1 MPSKR
6 TTKRTLGEKLA
17 DLANPRPKDFDPES
31 LDFATGDKQD
41 NSESDIS
48 DASEDEASRGHYV
61 KVGQSKLR
69 NQNFVLDD
77 PKYAGKRSS
86 RSTLFDDEAE
96 EEGESEDDEVA
107 VDSDDDFGSDP
118 LPEDEEVEFGDSDE
132 EESDAEASNDSDQSA
147 EALVDSD
154 DNESS
159 EEDMDE
165 DEVDDFEADENL
177 QEELQKIQEDEKSL
191 MKNITQSAK
200 TDVEKGQHV
209 KNQLSIWE
217 GLLDL
222 RIRIQKSVN
231 CANKL
236 PQHDIY
242 PEFCTPES
250 NLAVEEAK
258 TEVRDLIDS
267 LLDIRTS
274 LYERNPLI
282 DFKKSQFQNRKRAL
296 EDEDED
302 YPLALWKDIDGIN
315 RKMVPYRDETLEKWS
330 NKVQIA
336 SGIPLNKKFKSLNQG
351 IMSQVSQLLSDRER
365 LVKRTQLKRG
375 EYNILGKDEQTEVE
389 VKEALLPEELK
400 ELNNKDE
407 HLSNHDSEIFD
418 DADFY
423 QQLLRELIESKMVDS
438 NDPVTLGMR
447 WAAIKQ
453 TKQKKKKID
462 TRASKG
468 RKLRYHVHEKLQSF
482 MVPIPTGT
490 WHEEM
495 VDELYASLLGKRV
508 APAEDKSEQSEMEPQ
523 NDGLKI
529 FG

>member
-6 TTKRTLGEKLA
+6 TVKRTLGEKLA
-17 DLANPRPKDFDPES
+17 DLANPRPKDLDPENY
-31 LDFATGDKQD
+31 DFATGDQQA
-41 NSESDIS
+41 NSDSEISDI
-48 DASEDEASRGHYV
+48 SEDEASREHYV

-69 NQNFVLDD
+69 NQNFVLND

-96 EEGESEDDEVA
+96 EEGDDDGEEEEDEEEEGEEEVA

-118 LPEDEEVEFGDSDE
+118 LPEDEELEFDDSDLG
-132 EESDAEASNDSDQSA
+132 ESQDGSEQDS
-147 EALVDSD
+147 EALEDT
-154 DNESS
+154 SS
-159 EEDMDE
+159 EEDE
-165 DEVDDFEADENL
+165 EVDDYEQDEKL

-191 MKNITQSAK
+191 LKNITQSAK
-200 TDVEKGQHV
+200 SDVEKGQHV
-209 KNQLSIWE
+209 KNQLHIWE

-222 RIRIQKSVN
+222 RIRIQKSIN
-231 CANKL
+231 SANKL

-258 TEVRDLIDS
+258 TEVRELMDS

-274 LYERNPLI
+274 LYERNPMI
-282 DFKKSQFQNRKRAL
+282 EFKPSEFQNRKRAL
-296 EDEDED
+296 ESEDDD
-302 YPLALWKDIDGIN
+302 YALALWKDIDGIN
-315 RKMVPYRDETLEKWS
+315 RKMVSYRDETLEKWS

-351 IMSQVSQLLSDRER
+351 IMQQVNQLLSDRER
-365 LVKRTQLKRG
+365 LRG
-375 EYNILGKDEQTEVE
+375 EYNILGKEEEKTE
-389 VKEALLPEELK
+389 VKEELLPEELK
-400 ELNNKDE
+400 ELSNKDE
-407 HLSNHDSEIFD
+407 HLSNHDSEVFD
-418 DADFY
+418 DTDFY

-438 NDPVTLGMR
+438 NDPVALGMR

-453 TKQKKKKID
+453 TKQKKKKVD

-468 RKLRYHVHEKLQSF
+468 RKLRYHVHEKLQGF

-495 VDELYASLLGKRV
+495 VDELYASLLGRRV
-508 APAEDKSEQSEMEPQ
+508 APTSMENDEENEVEPT